1 MIKRIQNITSIGK
14 FADCKVPGCEFGP
27 TTIIFGYNTQGKST
41 LTAIFRSLQSG
52 NNDILIGRKTFDATK
67 DKLVEFDVETDSKS
81 NEKYIFQSDKWNKK
95 YDDILIF
102 DSKFV
107 AENVFE
113 GETISFDQQKNLNT
127 IIIGKKGQDLNAEI
141 IALQAEGERFTE
153 LKRELNKEFSRHITT
168 TDSKAFCLLP
178 VDGTI
183 DQKIRDKQK
192 EIDFEKDK
200 DAIKTAVESY
210 IKKFTG
216 IKFDLRDT
224 LAKTLDAKQD
234 EIEEHIKNHFVKQEN
249 AENFLSDGV
258 DYLKTKAGVEN
269 RSCVFCGQELGVDAE
284 KLIATYS
291 AYFKGGYATL
301 QKEMQEAIEYFTTLN
316 LEAGLSKISVD
327 LTAKG
332 IDIGLTEAK
341 VTELAGLKKDLEK
354 ELVKKTDLNYKINF
368 ASFDALNTTITSFK
382 EALEDIKVTR
392 LDIPSVKTAALLE
405 TELAKLKLLK
415 KRQETK
421 WADFCTELTSIETES
436 EKVKVKREAKRAE
449 LEEHSAKIFDEHKDT
464 INTLCSELG
473 ADFEIADFKP
483 LKKLVGK
490 DERIFTLKFFGAH
503 KVSIDGTDDKKP
515 TFKNTLS
522 ESDRRLLAFAFFLSL
537 LKHDASLDS
546 KIIIFDDPM
555 TSFDYERKRKTIHH
569 ITDISSTIVAV
580 DGSKTV
586 LYPRQKIVLTHEHGF
601 ARELNRL
608 VGSAVT
614 LKITDYVEDAIKR
627 SKIAHSD
634 FTKDFPEDDIPVRIE
649 NIAEVLA
656 KKSFDTDFEL
666 DCRVVLEHVFK
677 RKYYLELKDN
687 ITNRKSVRTFTGTLS
702 AAKING
708 FDEVAKYNLFLRLCN
723 DLNIEMHDGST
734 TTSNGDKESIIK
746 DFFTCLKLI

>member
-14 FADCKVPGCEFGP
+14 FADCKVPGCEFGS
-27 TTIIFGYNTQGKST
+27 TTIVFGFNTQGKST

-52 NNDILIGRKTFDATK
+52 NNDILIGRKTFGATK
-67 DKLVEFDVETDSKS
+67 DQKIEFDIVDET
-81 NEKYIFQSDKWNKK
+81 NTNKK
-95 YDDILIF
+95 FVYSNDRWNNTYENILIF

-141 IALQAEGERFTE
+141 VALQAEGDRFTE

-178 VDGTI
+178 VDSAI
-183 DQKIRDKQK
+183 DQKITDKQK

-200 DAIKTAVESY
+200 EAIKTAVENY
-210 IKKFTG
+210 IKRFSG

-234 EIEEHIKNHFVKQEN
+234 EIEEHIKQHFVKQEN

-258 DYLKTKAGVEN
+258 DFLKTKPGAET

-316 LEAGLSKISVD
+316 LEAGLSKIAAD

-332 IDIGLTEAK
+332 INIGLTEAK
-341 VTELAGLKKDLEK
+341 VTELAELKTDLEK

-368 ASFDALNTTITSFK
+368 ASFDALKTAITSFK

-392 LDIPSVKTAALLE
+392 LDIPSVKTATLLE
-405 TELAKLKLLK
+405 NELAKLKLIK

-421 WADFCTELTSIETES
+421 WSNFCTELTGTETES
-436 EKVKVKREAKRAE
+436 EKIRVRREAKRAE
-449 LEEHSAKIFDEHKDT
+449 LEKHSAKIFDEHKDT
-464 INTLCSELG
+464 INSLCSELG

-490 DERIFTLKFFGAH
+490 DERIFALKFFGTH
-503 KVSIDGTDDKKP
+503 KVSIDGTDDRKP

-537 LKHDASLDS
+537 LKHDANLKS
-546 KIIIFDDPM
+546 KVIIFDDPM
-555 TSFDYERKRKTIHH
+555 TSFDYERKRKTIHL
-569 ITDISSTIVAV
+569 ITDISSTVVVA
-580 DGSKTV
+580 DGSKTL

-601 ARELNRL
+601 ARELSRL
-608 VGSAVT
+608 AVDAIT
-614 LKITDYVEDAIKR
+614 LKIIDDVNDGTKC

-634 FTKDFPEDDIPVRIE
+634 FTKDLPEDDIPIRIE
-649 NIAEVLA
+649 KIAEVLA
-656 KKSFDTDFEL
+656 KRTFTTDFEL

-677 RKYYLELKDN
+677 RKYYLELKDDVK
-687 ITNRKSVRTFTGTLS
+687 NRKSVRSFTLTLG

-708 FDEVAKYNLFLRLCN
+708 FDEATKQSLFIRLCN
-723 DLNIEMHDGST
+723 DLNIEMHDGAT
-734 TTSNGDKESIIK
+734 QNSNGDKESIIK
-746 DFFTCLKLI
+746 DFFTCLKAI